1 MDPTATDAGATRDCG
16 PRVPARR
23 GEMPGPARMTA
34 EMPAPAG
41 MTAEMLAAAGMA
53 AEMRGPSPAAMATTV
68 ASPVASP
75 VATPMTAAF
84 WACQRETRQRNREN
98 GDRNDA
104 EQSHGGPSMHVPFR
118 KRGAPGPGSPAR
130 TRVVAQDADPVRY
143 NPVG

>member
-1 MDPTATDAGATRDCG
+1 MRPTATDAGATRDCD

-23 GEMPGPARMTA
+23 GEMPGPAVMTA
-34 EMPAPAG
+34 EMPAPR
-41 MTAEMLAAAGMA
+41 MTAEMLAPPDGRRNARAL
-53 AEMRGPSPAAMATTV
+53 PAAMATTV
-68 ASPVASP
+68 T
-75 VATPMTAAF
+75 TPMATAVTAAF
-84 WACQRETRQRNREN
+84 WACQRETRQRNRKN